1 MHGPDH
7 VHHLQH
13 RTEHGW
19 DGHQGQTYR
28 YESREYVYSSTGTAV
43 SNGTS
48 SDSVEEDY
56 EQEAYLHT
64 GQHAAADGQDHCF
77 QVVKWF
83 LDTLCYY
90 IRIRYDVLNQYES
103 FLWVTFL

>member
-1 MHGPDH
+1 MYGPDH

-19 DGHQGQTYR
+19 DGHQGQTYQ

-48 SDSVEEDY
+48 SNSVEEDY

-64 GQHAAADGQDHCF
+64 GHHAGANGQDHCEHSSVRNYF

-83 LDTLCYY
+83 LGTLCYY
-90 IRIRYDVLNQYES
+90 IRIRYDIKPI
-103 FLWVTFL
+103 